1 MVKTA
6 REKPTDLIANFP
18 WGLYKTKRDL
28 LDILAPYFEAE
39 LLNNEFYPWVDVKD
53 ADGND

>member
-18 WGLYKTKRDL
+18 SGLYKTKRDL